1 MVTFANGLNF
11 ETTVIYAVSADFQ
24 GAKRDTL
31 DIAIPAD
38 KITLDEA
45 KAIWQNSNATSEI
58 TITYEEL
65 VDEKTVTKTGVHI
78 NYTLPMALT
87 LDVLN
92 GEQVVHIKLAQKS
105 ALELTQEKQ
114 AQDMDDVNAALCELA
129 ELITGGEDNG

>member
-129 ELITGGEDNG
+129 ELIAGGEDNG